1 MLTGSMAFHAV
12 ILSVVEGSISNSGKQ
27 KARDR
32 KQMRPDYRLPITDH
46 YADSRI
52 ISMYALASNTPL

>member
-27 KARDR
+27 KA
-32 KQMRPDYRLPITDH
+32 
-46 YADSRI
+46 
-52 ISMYALASNTPL
+52 